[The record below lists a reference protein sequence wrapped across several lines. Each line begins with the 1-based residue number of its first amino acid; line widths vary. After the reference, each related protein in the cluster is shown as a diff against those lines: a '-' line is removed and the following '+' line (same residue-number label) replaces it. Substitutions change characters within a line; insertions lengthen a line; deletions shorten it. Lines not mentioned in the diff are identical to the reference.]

1 MNASIFVILGFLLIS
16 IYWAIGASKGQQKS
30 IEQWALGGRG
40 MGTIITFFLLAG
52 EFLTTFSL
60 TGLVGLGYN
69 SGVSAMYFMTY
80 ITLGCVVGFWLLPAI
95 RRYGSKHNLISQSDF
110 YAKKYDSP
118 LLGRLVT
125 LVGVVSMIPL
135 MIISLKGLGILVSVA
150 SYGSISPTM
159 AIWIGTIAVVIY
171 TMLSGLHGSSRVALI
186 KDVLTFGILVFL
198 GIYLPYHYH
207 GGIASMLQGVSAVKP
222 QLLTL
227 PGVGMSVTWFISTV
241 VLSTVGFFM
250 WPNAFLSTFSAKSD
264 KALRRNSMM
273 LPLYS
278 LMQLFSIMVA
288 FTAVLSIPG
297 LKGAEGDLGLIKL
310 ALQTFDPWFVG
321 LIGAAGLLGA
331 LVPCSVLLIAAS
343 SMLTKNVYTSFAP
356 ASSDLQLAK
365 VAKGITL
372 LLALVVLYFTLNAGS
387 ALITFYLMSYNF
399 ITQLAPALFFSL
411 LKNNFITR
419 QGAISGMVVGLLLA
433 IYVGMTNMTTAAL
446 FPAMPSFIQDINIG
460 LLILI
465 LNLVTM
471 LIVSSIT
478 KPKDVAI

>member
-52 EFLTTFSL
+52 EFFTTFSL

-171 TMLSGLHGSSRVALI
+171 TMLSGLHGSSRVALNQGRA
-186 KDVLTFGILVFL
+186 DVRDSGVPR
-198 GIYLPYHYH
+198 YL
-207 GGIASMLQGVSAVKP
+207 SS
-222 QLLTL
+222 
-227 PGVGMSVTWFISTV
+227 
-241 VLSTVGFFM
+241 
-250 WPNAFLSTFSAKSD
+250 
-264 KALRRNSMM
+264 
-273 LPLYS
+273 LPLS
-278 LMQLFSIMVA
+278 RRDRLHAARCQR
-288 FTAVLSIPG
+288 G
-297 LKGAEGDLGLIKL
+297 
-310 ALQTFDPWFVG
+310 QT
-321 LIGAAGLLGA
+321 
-331 LVPCSVLLIAAS
+331 
-343 SMLTKNVYTSFAP
+343 P
-356 ASSDLQLAK
+356 ASH
-365 VAKGITL
+365 
-372 LLALVVLYFTLNAGS
+372 FAGS
-387 ALITFYLMSYNF
+387 WHECDLVYLYSC
-399 ITQLAPALFFSL
+399 T
-411 LKNNFITR
+411 
-419 QGAISGMVVGLLLA
+419 
-433 IYVGMTNMTTAAL
+433 
-446 FPAMPSFIQDINIG
+446 
-460 LLILI
+460 
-465 LNLVTM
+465 
-471 LIVSSIT
+471 
-478 KPKDVAI
+478 

>member
-1 MNASIFVILGFLLIS
+1 M
-16 IYWAIGASKGQQKS
+16 
-30 IEQWALGGRG
+30 
-40 MGTIITFFLLAG
+40 
-52 EFLTTFSL
+52 
-60 TGLVGLGYN
+60 
-69 SGVSAMYFMTY
+69 
-80 ITLGCVVGFWLLPAI
+80 
-95 RRYGSKHNLISQSDF
+95 
-110 YAKKYDSP
+110 
-118 LLGRLVT
+118 
-125 LVGVVSMIPL
+125 
-135 MIISLKGLGILVSVA
+135 
-150 SYGSISPTM
+150 
-159 AIWIGTIAVVIY
+159 
-171 TMLSGLHGSSRVALI
+171 
-186 KDVLTFGILVFL
+186 
-198 GIYLPYHYH
+198 
-207 GGIASMLQGVSAVKP
+207 ASMLQGVSAVKP